1 MTLSEII
8 VKYRMKNN
16 FSQRQF
22 AAKCDVSN
30 GYIAMLERGVN
41 PKTGKPI
48 TPTINQLKKISQGMG
63 ITLEELFLSVDDIP
77 IYLEKNTT
85 SDPGSGRA
93 NEFIKLF
100 ERLSED
106 QQKLIIE
113 TIKAI
118 LPNQ

>member
-8 VKYRMKNN
+8 VRYRTKNN
-16 FSQRQF
+16 YSQRQF
-22 AAKCDVSN
+22 ATKCNVSN

-41 PKTGKPI
+41 PKTGNPI

-63 ITLEELFLSVDDIP
+63 MTLEELFLTVDDIP
-77 IYLEKNTT
+77 IHLEKKPT
-85 SDPGSGRA
+85 SEAESGRA